1 MSVEN
6 SKNTKAIITTAIDL
20 FQEEGYENVS
30 VQEICARSGVS
41 RSSFYSIFS
50 GKADILST
58 MIGGIRLNFDKMV
71 PDFIK
76 AENDVARIWLITD
89 SYLSLASRYGPQL
102 IKALYI
108 EELSGQHDFL
118 QDIEKYSDWLV
129 PLVRNC
135 QKNGTFLNKS
145 DPEEIVKIQFD
156 LCKGILVDWVLNEGN
171 FNLQDRVRTLFEAL
185 WMYQEDA

>member
-6 SKNTKAIITTAIDL
+6 SKNTKAIITSAIDL
-20 FQEEGYENVS
+20 FQEKGYENVS
-30 VQEICARSGVS
+30 VQEICNRSGVS

-50 GKADILST
+50 GKSDILST
-58 MIGGIRLNFDKMV
+58 MINGIRLNFDKMV

-76 AENDVARIWLITD
+76 AESDVDRIWLITD
-89 SYLSLASRYGPQL
+89 SYLSLAARYGPQL

-108 EELSGQHDFL
+108 EELSGQHQFL
-118 QDIEKYSDWLV
+118 SDIEKYTDWII

-135 QKNGTFLNKS
+135 QKTGTFQNKS
-145 DPEEIVKIQFD
+145 DPEKIVKIQFD

-171 FNLQDRVRTLFEAL
+171 FNLEDRVYTMFKAL
-185 WMYQEDA
+185 WMIKE